1 MNIKIIIAI
10 ILTAILIPIN
20 LNLMSHKDISTE
32 ISKDLVSEELSTVSS
47 DECKRV
53 IRHFAFQNQPVHIFY
68 TFEKNKLEEF
78 EQEQE
83 RIAEHHYINYLDDS
97 FFKRLLEW
105 TIKEIKKDT
114 NSQQKE
120 IPAKQMKR
128 WMKSVRS
135 TLCLDIDDFLYNNG
149 RIPER
154 SEYENLVKN
163 WKTKIWGDIY
173 KNLNWK
179 IKILTIV
186 SDYLF
191 KNFDVPQLE

>member
-53 IRHFAFQNQPVHIFY
+53 IRHFASQNQPFHTFY
-68 TFEKNKLEEF
+68 YPEEKDKLEEF

-114 NSQQKE
+114 NDQQ
-120 IPAKQMKR
+120 A
-128 WMKSVRS
+128 MKSMKAVRS

-163 WKTKIWGDIY
+163 WKTKIWGDLY
-173 KNLNWK
+173 KNLNWR

-191 KNFDVPQLE
+191 KNFHVPELE